1 MVSRCNGT
9 DQNEFAGVQERR
21 HPAQHGEA
29 LGQRRWKLAFVA
41 AVDDQV
47 RGCIVLQTLGHRGGR
62 WQLLYLCACV
72 KEKAGRYCAK
82 AGPVSGSGLLCTRV
96 ISDLAPRD
104 WLMRSAPT
112 AAQKLTNRHEQ
123 TASVA
128 TA

>member
-9 DQNEFAGVQERR
+9 DQNEFPGVQERR

-72 KEKAGRYCAK
+72 KKRLGGTVPKPAQSAAAGF
-82 AGPVSGSGLLCTRV
+82 LCTRV
-96 ISDLAPRD
+96 ISDLA
-104 WLMRSAPT
+104 LAIG
-112 AAQKLTNRHEQ
+112 
-123 TASVA
+123 
-128 TA
+128 